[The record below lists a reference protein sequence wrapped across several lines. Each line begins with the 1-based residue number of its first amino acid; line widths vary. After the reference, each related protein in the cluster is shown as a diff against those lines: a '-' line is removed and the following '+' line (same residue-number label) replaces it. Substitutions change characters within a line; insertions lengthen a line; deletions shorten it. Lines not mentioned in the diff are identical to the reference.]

1 MKNTNKLNPLQN
13 MVTKPKRLETRLIIW
28 VTGLCVLQALLFG
41 ALVYQLTAQSLH
53 SHIGDKALA
62 VASSVATRA
71 DVINA
76 LQTPSDLNAINV
88 QIEDLRQ
95 LVGADFIVIG
105 DENAFRIV
113 HPDEDKIGKKM
124 VGGDSQAALKGERY
138 ISVAHGSLGESIRGK
153 VPVYASNNEIVGV
166 VSVGF

>member
-1 MKNTNKLNPLQN
+1 M
-13 MVTKPKRLETRLIIW
+13 
-28 VTGLCVLQALLFG
+28 
-41 ALVYQLTAQSLH
+41 
-53 SHIGDKALA
+53 
-62 VASSVATRA
+62 
-71 DVINA
+71 
-76 LQTPSDLNAINV
+76 

-153 VPVYASNNEIVGV
+153 VPVYASNNEIINR
-166 VSVGF
+166 SAYSLSQ